1 MKVDASDLV
10 LPKPFTPVVTG
21 EWEQIQPGLFR
32 AKDQDGKFV
41 HMLIDMG
48 SVDVGRNTEDLPTET
63 GSMMTLV
70 DMKEALKKFD

>member
-1 MKVDASDLV
+1 
-10 LPKPFTPVVTG
+10 
-21 EWEQIQPGLFR
+21 
-32 AKDQDGKFV
+32 
-41 HMLIDMG
+41 MG